1 MLRVVKGIAACVW
14 LAVPQTTEWQ
24 SIGNQIDGAM
34 ILALAD
40 FVNVLRIFFAMLQRD
55 CAHGVALML

>member
-1 MLRVVKGIAACVW
+1 MTSWPDHL
-14 LAVPQTTEWQ
+14 
-24 SIGNQIDGAM
+24 SSGNQKRFWRDAAM